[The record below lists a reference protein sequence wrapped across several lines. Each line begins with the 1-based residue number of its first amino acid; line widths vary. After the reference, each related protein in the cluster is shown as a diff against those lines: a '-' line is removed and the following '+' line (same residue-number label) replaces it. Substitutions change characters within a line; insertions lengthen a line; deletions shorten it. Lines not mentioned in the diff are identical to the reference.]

1 MNITITMSSGDIL
14 ISIIISLVAGII
26 TGIVTGYGVTKFYRN
41 KDQKR
46 DIGKYIKELF
56 DYITGL
62 EKIMTYEGYEI
73 SDEKVYEIIAYSKLM
88 PIRYNWIKITDKQEK
103 EKILEAENYIKR
115 ISQLASNCCIHMM
128 LTKKD
133 AETLKKISNT
143 KQEIFCKGETEG
155 LLYAMKLGTLLKKY
169 INSVDQTDLVEDIR
183 VS

>member
-1 MNITITMSSGDIL
+1 MVVSLKTDLRFPIPGQQGHGDR
-14 ISIIISLVAGII
+14 II
-26 TGIVTGYGVTKFYRN
+26 
-41 KDQKR
+41 Q
-46 DIGKYIKELF
+46 
-56 DYITGL
+56 
-62 EKIMTYEGYEI
+62 
-73 SDEKVYEIIAYSKLM
+73 
-88 PIRYNWIKITDKQEK
+88 
-103 EKILEAENYIKR
+103 
-115 ISQLASNCCIHMM
+115 